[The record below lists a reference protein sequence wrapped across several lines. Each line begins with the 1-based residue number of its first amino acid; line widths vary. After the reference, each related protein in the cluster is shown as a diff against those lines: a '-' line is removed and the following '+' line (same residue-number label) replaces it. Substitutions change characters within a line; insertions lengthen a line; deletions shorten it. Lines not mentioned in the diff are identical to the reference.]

1 MDSYNHYL
9 IARYSWKYPH
19 LFVDQWGKPLY
30 NIMAS
35 PFANLGFTWV
45 KIFNVILWVSSA
57 WLTFITSKKLGFK
70 YAWVGFLLVIVQPA
84 SLEFVISGLTEFLN
98 EFLLI
103 LFIYLTASQR
113 WNMAAFLAGLLP
125 FARSEGFIIMAVVG
139 FYLLFIEKKYK
150 SLFWFAAAPILFN
163 FIGWFAVGDPLW
175 IIHNPYIKAQVL
187 GDNFCGSGSLFHYAK
202 LSFSEFS
209 LGMITLLLA
218 GTILSAIHVFK
229 GFKKRDFVSSFIFWL
244 CSGIFWLYFLVHSV
258 IWWKGMMGSCGY
270 ARVFIVVMPVMALTG
285 VFGLNALISKFKT
298 QRKIIE
304 SVVIILLIFSGVQ
317 SYNKIKRTLPS
328 KITPEQ
334 REYLKVAQ
342 WLQTE
347 DYSKSKM
354 YFLYP
359 YLNVIANI
367 DPYNINAFDFLWSI
381 DLDNAPPGSLVI
393 WDSHFG
399 PNEGKLP
406 YDKINNHPG
415 YTKVKTFAP
424 VISFTTVHDIP
435 YEIHIFRKDK
445 DSLRK

>member
-1 MDSYNHYL
+1 
-9 IARYSWKYPH
+9 
-19 LFVDQWGKPLY
+19 
-30 NIMAS
+30 
-35 PFANLGFTWV
+35 
-45 KIFNVILWVSSA
+45 
-57 WLTFITSKKLGFK
+57 
-70 YAWVGFLLVIVQPA
+70 
-84 SLEFVISGLTEFLN
+84 
-98 EFLLI
+98 
-103 LFIYLTASQR
+103 
-113 WNMAAFLAGLLP
+113 
-125 FARSEGFIIMAVVG
+125 
-139 FYLLFIEKKYK
+139 
-150 SLFWFAAAPILFN
+150 
-163 FIGWFAVGDPLW
+163 
-175 IIHNPYIKAQVL
+175 
-187 GDNFCGSGSLFHYAK
+187 
-202 LSFSEFS
+202 
-209 LGMITLLLA
+209 
-218 GTILSAIHVFK
+218 
-229 GFKKRDFVSSFIFWL
+229 
-244 CSGIFWLYFLVHSV
+244 
-258 IWWKGMMGSCGY
+258 MMGSCGY